1 MDIKSLCEAVEKYE
15 AINGKCL
22 DYCAM
27 NNETFLAL
35 RSELYEIETMFTNP
49 PEYSTIGGVKIKID
63 DAISYGTVLFVCD
76 NPIEHYAKTVFECL

>member
-49 PEYSTIGGVKIKID
+49 PEYSTIQGVKID
-63 DAISYGTVLFVCD
+63 DAISYGTVLFVCS
-76 NPIEHYAKTVFECL
+76 NPIEHYAKMVCECL